1 MKLFNKKGMSLGD
14 LPSVA
19 LSFVLVGVFFG
30 VGLLI
35 LASLQTNATIAAN
48 SAANAAVAKS
58 ITALSEIPN
67 NWLGLIALVIAAAI
81 VIGVVVGQLGKSGR

>member
-14 LPSVA
+14 LPGIA

-35 LASLQTNATIAAN
+35 LASLQTNATI
-48 SAANAAVAKS
+48 SANAAANEAVGKS